1 MADKVQKAL
10 KKRTA
15 AKMNLQTK
23 IQVLN
28 KLSENSNE
36 TDLDNAYD
44 TVMKAME
51 EVDKT
56 HDAYIQTLL
65 PDDGSEID
73 GDTQKQLTEWHSEVF
88 DMSAAAEATYRK
100 KRFVSVR
107 NELNEALENLNI
119 YVDETLKKGVIIKRG

>member
-65 PDDGSEID
+65 PDDGNEID

-88 DMSAAAEATYRK
+88 DMTAAAEATYRK

-107 NELNEALENLNI
+107 AELNEALESLNI
-119 YVDETLKKGVIIKRG
+119 YVDETLKKVDEGK